1 MRKIPVFAR
10 FLIAAFVIGIGLV
23 VSSAWKEME
32 RSKRIEDEVAKL
44 RSEADRIRNENRTLT
59 EKISY
64 FSTPEFEEREAREKL
79 GMKKNDEEV
88 VSIDT
93 GGVPTAAEP
102 SEAPP
107 EPETGPDIPNYRKWW
122 IEFGGKPS

>member
-10 FLIAAFVIGIGLV
+10 FLIAAFVIAIGFV
-23 VSSAWKEME
+23 ASSAWKEME

-44 RSEADRIRNENRTLT
+44 RSEADRIRGENRTLT

-64 FSTPEFEEREAREKL
+64 FSTPEFEEREAKEKL

-93 GGVPTAAEP
+93 GMAVTEVKRP
-102 SEAPP
+102 EATP
-107 EPETGPDIPNYRKWW
+107 EPTCWQ
-122 IEFGGKPS
+122 